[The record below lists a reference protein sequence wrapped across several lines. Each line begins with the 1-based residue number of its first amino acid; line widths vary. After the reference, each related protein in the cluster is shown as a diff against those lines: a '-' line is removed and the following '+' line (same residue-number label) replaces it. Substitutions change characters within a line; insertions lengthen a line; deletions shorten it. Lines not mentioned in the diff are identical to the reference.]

1 MGAGSLTVKTLT
13 RARQETLRA
22 TQAARFLLCS
32 RRPVDGTG
40 LALLPGMLTEPMP
53 RTERAFR
60 KRTIAAYAAA
70 LLVAMPGAAHATS
83 RTASMRIGAQV
94 VASVR
99 VIASATTA
107 GTVSVE
113 LRPFG
118 APQSAVFTQEQR
130 GRSEVLV
137 TVLPDGVPPRGN

>member
-1 MGAGSLTVKTLT
+1 
-13 RARQETLRA
+13 
-22 TQAARFLLCS
+22 
-32 RRPVDGTG
+32 
-40 LALLPGMLTEPMP
+40 
-53 RTERAFR
+53 
-60 KRTIAAYAAA
+60 
-70 LLVAMPGAAHATS
+70 
-83 RTASMRIGAQV
+83 MRIGAQV

-99 VIASATTA
+99 VLASATRA

-118 APQSAVFTQEQR
+118 APRSAVFAQEQR